1 MGHSS
6 IQVTADVYGHLLPG
20 ANVAC
25 IDKLDAPTNPQ
36 LSATQL
42 QPRENGEQ
50 DIPTQVVDLIGA
62 GGGNRTHGL
71 GIMRPSLYH

>member
-1 MGHSS
+1 MGHST
-6 IQVTADVYGHLLPG
+6 IQVTADVYGHMLPG

-25 IDKLDAPTNPQ
+25 IDKLDALTNPQ
-36 LSATQL
+36 LSATQV
-42 QPRENGEQ
+42 QPQESDEQ
-50 DIPTQVVDLIGA
+50 NALAEVVDLIGA